1 MRALVVG
8 ASGFVGLRVVDALL
22 AAGFDVRVTRRKSTP
37 TVVFGKRPLEVV
49 WASLEERQSLVDA
62 MRGCD
67 VAVIAGAYYPRYSTD
82 AKGSVDAAK
91 RTIRNAC
98 DAAIETAVRL
108 VYTSSVA
115 ALGPQRTGPFA
126 DEDDCAPPDPAEG
139 VYPTVKKAME
149 AEIDR
154 ARERGLDAVSLL
166 LGGCIGPRD
175 YRLGTNGLLFALLRG
190 LLPFRIDGWINVL
203 SVDDAAAAHVAAITA
218 PRERY
223 CVAGHNVRFDALLE
237 HAAARYGVALDA
249 PRVSLAQARGL
260 ASAAEVEAEPRR
272 GRVPF
277 PRELVDLVAMGK
289 PISSALAE
297 RDLAIHWTDMNQMLD
312 ATRDW
317 MVRLAAAKPAPTAE
331 EIRRKHAS

>member
-8 ASGFVGLRVVDALL
+8 ASGFIGLRVVDALL
-22 AAGFDVRVTRRKSTP
+22 AAGADVRVTRRKSTP
-37 TVVFGKRPLEVV
+37 TILFGKRPVEIV
-49 WASLEERQSLVDA
+49 WASLDDRQALTDA

-67 VAVIAGAYYPRYSTD
+67 VAVIAAAHYPRYSTD
-82 AKGSVDAAK
+82 LQGSVETAT

-98 DAAIETAVRL
+98 DAAIEARVRM

-115 ALGPQRTGPFA
+115 ALGPARFGSFA
-126 DEDDCAPPDPAEG
+126 DENDCAPPSPAEG

-166 LGGCIGPRD
+166 LGGCIGSRD

-203 SVDDAAAAHVAAITA
+203 SVDDAAAAHVAAIDA
-218 PRERY
+218 PHGRY
-223 CVAGHNVRFDALLE
+223 CVAGHNVRFEALLE
-237 HAAARYGVALDA
+237 HAATRYGVAFDA
-249 PRVSLAQARGL
+249 PRVSIAQAGAL
-260 ASAAEVEAEPRR
+260 ASSAEVEAEPRR

-289 PISSALAE
+289 PDARHRS
-297 RDLAIHWTDMNQMLD
+297 RLD
-312 ATRDW
+312 RSTGHPQTGANR
-317 MVRLAAAKPAPTAE
+317 
-331 EIRRKHAS
+331 